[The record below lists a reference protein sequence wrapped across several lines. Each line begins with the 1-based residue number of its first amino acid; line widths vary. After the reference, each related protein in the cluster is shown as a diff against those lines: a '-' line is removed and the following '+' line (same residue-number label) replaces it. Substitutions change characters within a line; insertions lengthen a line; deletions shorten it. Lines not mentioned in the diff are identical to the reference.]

1 MTRIGLIRVLT
12 SSDPR
17 LLNIHGRA
25 VRDAFGVEVISRAV
39 HDQPEGVHDQLTHD
53 AASPKVM
60 ALAAEL
66 APHVEGI
73 MISCSSDPGLE
84 EVRNLI
90 DIPVVGAGSAGAAAA
105 LALGTRVGVLALGAE
120 PPQAVA
126 RVLGGHLHSVQVPD
140 GVTHTQDLLTP
151 SGVYETYRA
160 AERLVDEG
168 ADVILQACTGLTSM
182 GVSRELRRRYGLP
195 VVDAVLAAGSA
206 LTLQLGNPGA
216 QGHAGTVF
224 AELAG

>member
-1 MTRIGLIRVLT
+1 
-12 SSDPR
+12 
-17 LLNIHGRA
+17 
-25 VRDAFGVEVISRAV
+25 
-39 HDQPEGVHDQLTHD
+39 
-53 AASPKVM
+53 M
-60 ALAAEL
+60 ALAADL
-66 APHVEGI
+66 APHVDGI

-84 EVRNLI
+84 DVRSLV

-105 LALGTRVGVLALGAE
+105 LALGSRIGVLALSTE
-120 PPQAVA
+120 PPLAVA
-126 RVLGGHLHSVQVPD
+126 RVLGEQLHSVQAPD

-151 SGVYETYRA
+151 SGVYETYLA

-206 LTLQLGNPGA
+206 LTLQLGSPDA
-216 QGHAGTVF
+216 RRHAGGVL
-224 AELAG
+224 AKLAG

>member
-1 MTRIGLIRVLT
+1 MKRIGLIRVLS

-25 VRDAFGVEVISRAV
+25 VREAFGVEVLSRAV
-39 HDQPEGVHDQLTHD
+39 QDQPEGVHDVETHLV
-53 AASPKVM
+53 AAPKVI
-60 ALAAEL
+60 ALAADL
-66 APHVEGI
+66 APYVDGI
-73 MISCSSDPGLE
+73 MISCSSDPGLK
-84 EVRNLI
+84 EVRDQL

-105 LALGTRVGVLALGAE
+105 LALGSRIGVLALSVE
-120 PPQAVA
+120 PPGAVA
-126 RVLGGHLHSVQVPD
+126 RVLGGHLHGAQSPD

-151 SGVYETYRA
+151 SGVYETFLA

-168 ADVILQACTGLTSM
+168 AEVILQACTGLTSM

-206 LTLQLGNPGA
+206 LTLHLGNPGA
-216 QGHAGTVF
+216 RQHAADAFDT
-224 AELAG
+224 LSP

>member
-12 SSDPR
+12 SRDPR
-17 LLNIHGRA
+17 LLNIHGQA
-25 VRDAFGVEVISRAV
+25 VRAAFGVEVVSRAV

-53 AASPKVM
+53 LASPKVM
-60 ALAAEL
+60 ALAADL
-66 APHVEGI
+66 APHVDGI

-84 EVRNLI
+84 EVRSI
-90 DIPVVGAGSAGAAAA
+90 VDIPVVGAGSAGAAAA
-105 LALGTRVGVLALGAE
+105 LALGSRIGVLALSTE
-120 PPQAVA
+120 PPHAVA
-126 RVLGGHLHSVQVPD
+126 RVLGGHLHSVQAPD

-151 SGVYETYRA
+151 SGVYETYLA

-206 LTLQLGNPGA
+206 LTLQWGNPGA
-216 QGHAGTVF
+216 RHHPGEVF